1 MGNRRFAQVS
11 TSDDEDDVAP
21 QNQQLEEENGSSKKR
36 KQMKLRE
43 GEEEES
49 EGEEK
54 HKSKK
59 RKGKK
64 GKNVRDESASESED
78 NEEEPQLED
87 AKPIGEVV
95 RLSGKGRGRRQHYE
109 AFEYD
114 GNRYDLEDA
123 VLLIPEDNKQKPYVA
138 IIKDI
143 SKTRD
148 GSMMVLGQ
156 WFYRPEE
163 AEKKAGGNW
172 QSRDTRELFYS
183 FHRDEVPAESVM
195 HRCVVHFVPLNKQ
208 LPSRKQHPGF
218 IVQKVYDTQ
227 GKKLWKLTDRDYEED
242 KQHEIDLLVQKTIG
256 RLGDLPDIEAAD
268 TTFNQDEQ
276 FKTKRSL
283 IKKNISPL
291 DVSRVEEATTK
302 LGQNQKAET
311 PGSRTNS
318 SEYHSILVKFTA
330 LTGDTHRDRWLEK
343 LLENIR
349 HACNSADIMNG
360 DEKRKSGSDD
370 IAHASDCKS
379 PEVGNGSHNL
389 KSGKSFHWPDDAV
402 RAVTS
407 LEKASHE
414 SLSADSTK
422 YNQKL
427 RQLWF
432 NIQRNSFLARRL
444 LNQELE
450 PLTIVNMSPD
460 ELKEGLTAE
469 ERAKK
474 EPDDW
479 ERMQMTD
486 ARCSRC
492 SEFKVGVRDIIQAG
506 HGARYQ
512 LECIACGHSWYA
524 ARDAVSMLTIDAPS
538 SNKNVGTAPLA
549 TAKFEDVEKKLVSPR
564 ESDKAAAK
572 DTLKKT
578 TEAFMPVLDAQRS
591 FSKSRKEENSESTK
605 KAE

>member
-36 KQMKLRE
+36 KQIKLRE

-218 IVQKVYDTQ
+218 IVQK
-227 GKKLWKLTDRDYEED
+227 
-242 KQHEIDLLVQKTIG
+242 KTIG
-256 RLGDLPDIEAAD
+256 RLGDLPDIEPAD

-318 SEYHSILVKFTA
+318 SEYHSILVKFHG

-349 HACNSADIMNG
+349 HACNSADITNG

-414 SLSADSTK
+414 SLSSDSTK

-486 ARCSRC
+486 ARCSDAL
-492 SEFKVGVRDIIQAG
+492 SSKWEVRDIIQAG

-512 LECIACGHSWYA
+512 
-524 ARDAVSMLTIDAPS
+524 V
-538 SNKNVGTAPLA
+538 
-549 TAKFEDVEKKLVSPR
+549 KFVI
-564 ESDKAAAK
+564 
-572 DTLKKT
+572 
-578 TEAFMPVLDAQRS
+578 
-591 FSKSRKEENSESTK
+591 
-605 KAE
+605 